1 MEKRDFASAIA
12 PLTHALEVSPD
23 STPAHQLLGYAL
35 LVQGYAAE
43 AIPHL
48 ARAQDKTA
56 LGIAQ
61 IQIGQLPEAV
71 ANLQAALAAHPND
84 PDILDYL
91 GGASG
96 LLAKRASDRVLPA
109 YADYPRACRAF

>member
-43 AIPHL
+43 AVPHL
-48 ARAQDKTA
+48 ARGQDKTA

-61 IQIGQLPEAV
+61 IQIGRPPEAGADLQTAV
-71 ANLQAALAAHPND
+71 ATRPND
-84 PDILDYL
+84 PDILYYPCP
-91 GGASG
+91 ANR
-96 LLAKRASDRVLPA
+96 LLSKQTIHSFLATS
-109 YADYPRACRAF
+109 